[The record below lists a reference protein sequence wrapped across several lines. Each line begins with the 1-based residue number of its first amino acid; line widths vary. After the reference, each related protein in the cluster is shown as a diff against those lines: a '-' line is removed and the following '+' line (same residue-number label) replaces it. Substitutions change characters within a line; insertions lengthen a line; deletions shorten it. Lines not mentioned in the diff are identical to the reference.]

1 MKKMQKII
9 SIILSAVLVL
19 SLCIATPMTAS
30 AKQDSVSDA
39 LAAAADGTD
48 IGDTAGIVKSMYNIV
63 TILLTIDGLDIAQA
77 DMEVI
82 NQTLATVK
90 PIIENPEATEQQLG
104 TAAIALSNAF
114 TVLSPYMEALPSD
127 VIPPQ
132 SILVLCEAVRI
143 SLNSGIMQDNLTEDD
158 IALLESAMEKAEAVA
173 SDPNAT
179 QEDIQNAYEELM
191 ETINSIGPSEPFDS
205 EKARKE
211 LQSDLE
217 YLTEQRDTFSF
228 LLTETDLAQVND
240 ALASLTEITAQVEIT
255 VADYNNA
262 MELVVQL
269 DAMLSFENKDLTKD
283 DLKLLIDKAQEYL
296 GSDLYTKESLDDL
309 ELALNDA
316 QTVYNDDNADE
327 EDIWGAFYALQEAI
341 NSLEKAEEPTEP
353 TDPTEGTTAE
363 PTDAPTDAPTVAP
376 TNASTSAPTNAPT
389 SAPTNT
395 GSGKGDVT
403 TGDNS
408 WQVVATLSLL
418 MLAAAAVVFVSR
430 KKREAV

>member
-1 MKKMQKII
+1 MQKII

-19 SLCIATPMTAS
+19 SLCVATPMTAS
-30 AKQDSVSDA
+30 AKQDSVSEA

-48 IGDTAGIVKSMYNIV
+48 IGDTAAIVKSMYNIV
-63 TILLTIDGLDIAQA
+63 TILLSIDGLDIAQA

-90 PIIENPEATEQQLG
+90 PIIENPEATEQQLA
-104 TAAIALSNAF
+104 TAAIELSNAF

-132 SILVLCEAVRI
+132 AILVLCEAVRI

-173 SDPNAT
+173 GDPNAT
-179 QEDIQNAYEELM
+179 QEDIQSAFEELM

-205 EKARKE
+205 EKAREE

-217 YLTEQRDTFSF
+217 YLTEQCDTFGF
-228 LLTETDLAQVND
+228 LLTKTELAQVNA

-262 MELVVQL
+262 MALVEQL
-269 DAMLSFENKDLTKD
+269 YAILSFEDKDLTKD

-296 GSDLYTKESLDDL
+296 GSDLYTQESLDDL
-309 ELALNDA
+309 ELALNNA

-376 TNASTSAPTNAPT
+376 TNAPTSAPTNAPT

-430 KKREAV
+430 KKRESV

>member
-19 SLCIATPMTAS
+19 SLCVATPMTAS

-48 IGDTAGIVKSMYNIV
+48 IGDTSAIVKSMYNIV

-82 NQTLATVK
+82 NQTLASVK

-104 TAAIALSNAF
+104 TAAIELSNAF
-114 TVLSPYMEALPSD
+114 MVLSPYLEALPSD

-173 SDPNAT
+173 GDPNAT
-179 QEDIQNAYEELM
+179 QEDIQNAYEKLM
-191 ETINSIGPSEPFDS
+191 ETINSIGPSEPFDP
-205 EKARKE
+205 EKAREE

-228 LLTETDLAQVND
+228 LLTQTELAQVND
-240 ALASLTEITAQVEIT
+240 ALASLVKITAQVEIT

-269 DAMLSFENKDLTKD
+269 DAMLSFENKELTKD
-283 DLKLLIDKAQEYL
+283 DLKLLIDKAQGYL

-341 NSLEKAEEPTEP
+341 NSLEKVEKPTEP

-430 KKREAV
+430 KKRESV